1 MSVVLLALAF
11 AVGAAAHGAANPHT
25 MLKAT
30 IAAAAGNMSMSGDCD
45 GCCDNS
51 KDMAAACAVFCN
63 SAVTSAAATVVV
75 GVVLVV
81 ILRPSVAPVAIGHI
95 TPPDPY
101 PPKPASLS

>member
-1 MSVVLLALAF
+1 MSVILLALAF
-11 AVGAAAHGAANPHT
+11 AVGAVTHGVANPHS

-30 IAAAAGNMSMSGDCD
+30 MAAAVSSMSMSGDCD
-45 GCCDNS
+45 RCGDNS

-63 SAVTSAAATVVV
+63 SAVASLAATVVV
-75 GVVLVV
+75 GVVLIG

-101 PPKPASLS
+101 PPRPVSLS